1 MGDVDDTTRWSRRR
15 LLQVGTAGVV
25 ALTVGCTDESGSPG
39 DSGEGGDAGS
49 DADRADV
56 IVVGAGVAGLT
67 AARDLVA
74 AGWSVIVLEASPL
87 IGGRLRTD
95 RSLGVAFDLGASW
108 IHGVD
113 GNPITDFVHS
123 ADDGLL
129 HLRFPNEAKPRVLG
143 VEF

>member
-1 MGDVDDTTRWSRRR
+1 
-15 LLQVGTAGVV
+15 
-25 ALTVGCTDESGSPG
+25 
-39 DSGEGGDAGS
+39 
-49 DADRADV
+49 
-56 IVVGAGVAGLT
+56 VAGLT

-113 GNPITDFVHS
+113 GNPITAIKVTDPTQGVLTLS
-123 ADDGLL
+123 AYGSFTYVPTANYTGADS
-129 HLRFPNEAKPRVLG
+129 FTYKA
-143 VEF
+143 